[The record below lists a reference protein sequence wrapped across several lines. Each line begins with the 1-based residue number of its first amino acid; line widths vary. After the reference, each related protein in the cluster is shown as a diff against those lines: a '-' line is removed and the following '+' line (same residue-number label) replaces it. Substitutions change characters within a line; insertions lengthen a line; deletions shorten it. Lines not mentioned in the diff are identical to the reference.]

1 MMRPAEVYGDVSHV
15 WARHIRESEY
25 LELVEHGPRATRT
38 CVRGNY
44 DDTERERVIKYVAS
58 LAEPR
63 KCRSGSRK

>member
-1 MMRPAEVYGDVSHV
+1 MSGQG
-15 WARHIRESEY
+15 HIRESEY

-63 KCRSGSRK
+63 KMQKWKSKVI